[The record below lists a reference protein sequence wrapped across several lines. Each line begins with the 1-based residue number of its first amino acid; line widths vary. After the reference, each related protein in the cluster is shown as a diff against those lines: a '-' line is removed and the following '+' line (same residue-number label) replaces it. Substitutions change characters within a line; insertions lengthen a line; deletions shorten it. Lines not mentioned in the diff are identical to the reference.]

1 MAHDMH
7 SLSAVGILK
16 KNSDSFDKYHIYRI
30 NDRALNSSPSFVFK
44 SSKAACDVALEMHYD
59 PKSKNPLQ
67 QQVAF
72 LDGLH
77 SHVKNYITL
86 TIWVYNP
93 VTVGLF
99 RLDVMEAENEDT
111 MNITTFLRTFND
123 ILHEH
128 SGNPDLV
135 WHPSGFMTDENG
147 ANEIAIGIWRKHVQK
162 KCLMPVAHFEMCQ

>member
-1 MAHDMH
+1 MNKNPWAPTAKLIDQGSQYYMEHGEFENAQKFVSSCTDQKILNEIRKEALDGIMSHDMH

-16 KNSDSFDKYHIYRI
+16 KNLDSFDKYHIYRI

-59 PKSKNPLQ
+59 PKSKHPLQ

-86 TIWVYNP
+86 TMWVYNP
-93 VTVGLF
+93 VTVGFF
-99 RLDVMEAENEDT
+99 RLAVMEVESEDT
-111 MNITTFLRTFND
+111 MNITNFF
-123 ILHEH
+123 
-128 SGNPDLV
+128 
-135 WHPSGFMTDENG
+135 ENF
-147 ANEIAIGIWRKHVQK
+147 Q
-162 KCLMPVAHFEMCQ
+162 

>member
-1 MAHDMH
+1 MHKSLFLAALIKKILNEIRKETLDGIMSHNMH

-16 KNSDSFDKYHIYRI
+16 KYLDSFDKYHIYRI

-72 LDGLH
+72 LDGLD
-77 SHVKNYITL
+77 SHVKNYTTL
-86 TIWVYNP
+86 TMWVYNP

-99 RLDVMEAENEDT
+99 RLAVIEVESEDT
-111 MNITTFLRTFND
+111 VSYTNKQY
-123 ILHEH
+123 
-128 SGNPDLV
+128 SLV
-135 WHPSGFMTDENG
+135 V
-147 ANEIAIGIWRKHVQK
+147 IAGMW
-162 KCLMPVAHFEMCQ
+162 